1 MSELEKYK
9 RLVLGRKL
17 SNLFFTKQDGP
28 YDYRPGISPAYYFST
43 VMELDD
49 TVKLHFGNDFITDW
63 ISKEPLFMVTN
74 RNWALPKELVFKGQK
89 IIDLTIGEEEQ
100 LVFHLENGIT
110 IMHTIDYG
118 DQLFIKNIK

>member
-28 YDYRPGISPAYYFST
+28 YDYRPGIAPAYYFST

-49 TVKLHFGNDFITDW
+49 ALKLHFGNDFITDW

-74 RNWALPKELVFKGQK
+74 ENWKLPKTLVFKDQK
-89 IIDLTIGEEEQ
+89 IIALTMDEYEQ

-110 IMHTIDYG
+110 IMHTMDYG
-118 DQLFIKNIK
+118 DKLFIK